1 MTKAEI
7 IAYLL
12 VHADAKEKISIVVPD
27 GAFADDAATLRKAAE
42 MLKAVPEWI
51 CARDAAGGCRKD

>member
-27 GAFADDAATLRKAAE
+27 GAFADDAGHLAQ
-42 MLKAVPEWI
+42 
-51 CARDAAGGCRKD
+51 GG